1 MAPRASFPERS
12 GRLSTFLHTRPPAPA
27 GEEGLTPQQP
37 RPAPP
42 CRAPS
47 LATWKSM
54 DVSKGGG
61 LTVLSKFKERKT
73 GSSSWPPPPPISQ
86 NTHQDQRPAG
96 LGIPLLGTQGPAAQ
110 QQVRPEGWRR
120 LSSIRRWV
128 GRGREQ
134 HTTVGR
140 GGKGSRQSVG
150 SGAAQRSRARPPKSY
165 LELGDRHPAPDG
177 IRKRTAVPKQVFLTP
192 QTLERTLVHQRA
204 CPPSLKLV
212 SRSCVPTF
220 PQSGYQKRT
229 SLRT

>member
-1 MAPRASFPERS
+1 MAPRASFPVRS
-12 GRLSTFLHTRPPAPA
+12 GRLSTFLHTRPPAPT

-73 GSSSWPPPPPISQ
+73 GSSSWPPPPLISQ

-120 LSSIRRWV
+120 LASSDGGWV
-128 GRGREQ
+128 GADSRTLRLGGEGKGVDRAWGRE
-134 HTTVGR
+134 GPSAP
-140 GGKGSRQSVG
+140 GLG
-150 SGAAQRSRARPPKSY
+150 PPKSY
-165 LELGDRHPAPDG
+165 LELGDRHPAPEG

-192 QTLERTLVHQRA
+192 QTPERTLVHQRA

>member
-1 MAPRASFPERS
+1 MAPRASFPVRS
-12 GRLSTFLHTRPPAPA
+12 GRLSTFLHTRPPAPT

-42 CRAPS
+42 SRAPS

-61 LTVLSKFKERKT
+61 LTVLSKCKERKT

-150 SGAAQRSRARPPKSY
+150 SGGAQRSRARTAQKLP
-165 LELGDRHPAPDG
+165 GARRQAPSP
-177 IRKRTAVPKQVFLTP
+177 RRYP
-192 QTLERTLVHQRA
+192 QTNSCPEASFPNSTNSGA
-204 CPPSLKLV
+204 DPCPPAGV
-212 SRSCVPTF
+212 SPVP
-220 PQSGYQKRT
+220 QT
-229 SLRT
+229 SLH